1 MEAQRTLG
9 ADRYPII
16 GGEVERAVRRLDQL
30 IAREIHAVQQQLL
43 ILAVEKAEACGEAQA
58 LGRAQRGFDLE
69 PLDLGSARID
79 ALLRADADDI
89 DELLVAELVEEGRG
103 VEGQHAVEK
112 LRLDAEFPGVE
123 LFGIWDVEVDRK
135 SVL

>member
-1 MEAQRTLG
+1 MIRRPPRSTRTDTLFPYTSLFRSIGAVRRREILPRDIGCVGMEAQRTLG

-58 LGRAQRGFDLE
+58 LGRAQRGFDIEL
-69 PLDLGSARID
+69 LDLGSARID
-79 ALLRADADDI
+79 ALLRADADEL
-89 DELLVAELVEEGRG
+89 DELLYA
-103 VEGQHAVEK
+103 
-112 LRLDAEFPGVE
+112 
-123 LFGIWDVEVDRK
+123 
-135 SVL
+135 